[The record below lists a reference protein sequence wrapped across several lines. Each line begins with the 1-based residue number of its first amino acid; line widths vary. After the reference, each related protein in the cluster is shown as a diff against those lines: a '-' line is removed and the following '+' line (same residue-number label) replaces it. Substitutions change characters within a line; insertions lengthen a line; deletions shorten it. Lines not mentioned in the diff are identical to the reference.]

1 MDEREQEQ
9 RRQLHRGFGASLN
22 NAFEIALVPA
32 FFAGLGWLL
41 DRWLGTGWVFTSV
54 LAVVGLTGTLLKLY
68 YRYCDEMVQLEASG
82 PWRRPQQGPQ

>member
-9 RRQLHRGFGASLN
+9 RRQLNHGFGAALN
-22 NAFEIALVPA
+22 NAFEIAMIPV
-32 FFAGLGWLL
+32 FFAGLGWLV

-54 LAVVGLTGTLLKLY
+54 LAVAGLAGTFLKLY
-68 YRYCDEMVQLEASG
+68 YRYNDEMVQLEASG